1 MDGGFHEKPRP
12 GAAPDVQPRLVSP
25 WLDAAHYVGLQ
36 SPQHGRHASASA
48 SATLAVFLFVR
59 AVLMTAPPP
68 LPYTKPALTFE
79 QQLARLQSRGL
90 AVSSS
95 GTAIAALASISYY
108 RLSGYWYP
116 LRMRADGGE
125 LLSEFR
131 SGATLDDVL
140 GLYDFDRRLRLLVL
154 DALERVEVAL
164 RAAVTYHL
172 GHQYGAF
179 GHESAANF
187 HPRFEHA
194 AWLVRLHEEVARS
207 QDAFVTH
214 YRRNYEGFPTLP
226 IWMVTE
232 VMSLGSL
239 SRLVRGLKSDDK
251 RAVAGRFQLH
261 PKRLE
266 DWLHVLTYVRNVC
279 AHHSR
284 LWNRELAIRPD
295 VKGGA
300 EWLPPVTPRNDR
312 IFYTLLMLRH
322 LQMCSGNGDE
332 WAMACEAL
340 LVPMTSSDRWRIAMG
355 FPEDWTS
362 HPVWAGAAP

>member
-1 MDGGFHEKPRP
+1 MAILHR
-12 GAAPDVQPRLVSP
+12 V
-25 WLDAAHYVGLQ
+25 
-36 SPQHGRHASASA
+36 
-48 SATLAVFLFVR
+48 
-59 AVLMTAPPP
+59 
-68 LPYTKPALTFE
+68 PYTKPALTFE
-79 QQLARLQSRGL
+79 QQLEHLQARGL
-90 AVSSS
+90 EVTSPVR
-95 GTAIAALASISYY
+95 AIATLASISYY

-116 LRMRADGGE
+116 MRQRAPGGE
-125 LLSEFR
+125 VLNEFEP
-131 SGATLDDVL
+131 GATFDSAV
-140 GLYDFDRRLRLLVL
+140 GLYEFDRQLRLLVL
-154 DALERVEVAL
+154 DAIERVEVAL
-164 RAAVTYHL
+164 RTVVTYHL
-172 GHQYGAF
+172 GHRYGAL
-179 GHESAANF
+179 GHENATNF

-194 AWLVRLHEEVARS
+194 AWLAKLHDEVERS

-214 YRRNYEGFPTLP
+214 YQRTYEGFPALP

-239 SRLVRGLKSDDK
+239 SRLVRGLKPNDK
-251 RAVAGRFQLH
+251 RDVTAGFNLH

-322 LQMCSGNGDE
+322 LQRCSGNGDE
-332 WAMACEAL
+332 WAKACEAL
-340 LVPMTSSDRWRIAMG
+340 LDPVTSIDRWRIAMG
-355 FPEDWTS
+355 FPNEWLS
-362 HPVWAGAAP
+362 HPVWMGATR